1 MTTATIVTATVKYGA
16 GQPRET
22 QYGMRI
28 NALMVLPDGTEQR
41 LWGNPGDV
49 AIASLKKGQ
58 TVQLLHDS
66 KGYKLLENQPAE
78 PQPSKPIGTELTP
91 EHKKAIAM
99 YVNGQA
105 DLLKYCWDTARIKLE
120 GIATEEESI
129 RCAASSLFMA
139 AQKKFNL

>member
-16 GQPRET
+16 GLPRET

-58 TVQLLHDS
+58 TVQLLHDG
-66 KGYKLLENQPAE
+66 KGYKLLDNQPE
-78 PQPSKPIGTELTP
+78 PTKPISTELTP
-91 EHKKAIAM
+91 EHKKAISI

-129 RCAASSLFMA
+129 RCAASSLFNA